1 MSERKFKI
9 GETVRNSKSGQLYRI
24 VSVRLERKGTFVY
37 RIRLVDGEREEM
49 AKEADLSAASR
60 RRP

>member
-1 MSERKFKI
+1 MAERKFKI
-9 GETVRNSKSGQLYRI
+9 GEPVRHNRSGQLYRI
-24 VSVRLERKGTFVY
+24 VSVRSERKGAFVY
-37 RIRLVDGEREEM
+37 RIRLVDGEREEI